1 MAKPKTDYPALLM
14 VKRGRGFLP
23 ATQDDAERVDSYR
36 EGDLFWMVVSP
47 KDVPWQIKKCK
58 AVIRHAVKNCNTPWD
73 NVDAADAALKLAV
86 GWVMSYEDIDGS
98 WRAYPKSMMEF
109 EDIEELEALCEKI
122 YALLYQI
129 TGVDPDVIAAEC
141 WSPPRDTSSS
151 APLSSADD
159 REPGEASPKPS
170 TSPGP
175 TSQASSAADRA
186 PPESEPEGQFAGDD
200 LSGAV
205 EDLTTDEIEQ
215 HLGGQSQPI
224 TARSIVLHMV
234 NFVGQRVSAGDV
246 TPNSVKRN
254 VDTLNDIA
262 RGSGPTFKTLSAEDQ
277 NTVKTAKA
285 LLMNHLELKQGFDW
299 PSVRN
304 RVSKATKISEE
315 ELEGL

>member
-122 YALLYQI
+122 YALLYRI

-151 APLSSADD
+151 AGSPSSADD

-186 PPESEPEGQFAGDD
+186 PPESEPEGQIDGDD

-215 HLGGQSQPI
+215 RLGGQSAQI
-224 TARSIVLHMV
+224 TPHSIVLHMFRFVAQAVSDNRVKAHREENIKTLDDMAKGYRQAFDTFSKDGQKVVADCKRIMV
-234 NFVGQRVSAGDV
+234 NFLDGKSGFEWESVRKRVSD
-246 TPNSVKRN
+246 S
-254 VDTLNDIA
+254 
-262 RGSGPTFKTLSAEDQ
+262 SGLPEEKLED
-277 NTVKTAKA
+277 
-285 LLMNHLELKQGFDW
+285 L
-299 PSVRN
+299 
-304 RVSKATKISEE
+304 
-315 ELEGL
+315 

>member
-23 ATQDDAERVDSYR
+23 ATQDDAERVDTYR

-86 GWVMSYEDIDGS
+86 GWVMSYEDIGGS

-109 EDIEELEALCEKI
+109 EDIEALEALCEKI
-122 YALLYQI
+122 YALLYRI

-159 REPGEASPKPS
+159 REPGEVSPKPS
-170 TSPGP
+170 TSSGP

-205 EDLTTDEIEQ
+205 EDLTTNEIEQ
-215 HLGGQSQPI
+215 RLGGQSEQI
-224 TARSIVLHMV
+224 TPQSIVLHMFRFVAQALSDNRVKSHREENIKTLDDMARGYRQAFGTFSEEGRRAVSDSKRILV
-234 NFVGQRVSAGDV
+234 NFLEGKSGFEWQSVRKRVSD
-246 TPNSVKRN
+246 S
-254 VDTLNDIA
+254 
-262 RGSGPTFKTLSAEDQ
+262 SGLPEEKLED
-277 NTVKTAKA
+277 
-285 LLMNHLELKQGFDW
+285 L
-299 PSVRN
+299 
-304 RVSKATKISEE
+304 
-315 ELEGL
+315 